1 MESTVGRGGGRR
13 GTPWPWQRPASP
25 PPSIQVKSSP
35 KQHELSP
42 SSIAAVPN
50 LPSSSRSSYYY
61 LTLQCSILTMLA
73 GLALIIL

>member
-1 MESTVGRGGGRR
+1 MESTVGDPAGRGGGR

-25 PPSIQVKSSP
+25 PPSIHVKSSP

-50 LPSSSRSSYYY
+50 SSSYYY
-61 LTLQCSILTMLA
+61 LSKCAFLITLA
-73 GLALIIL
+73 GLAFITI